1 MLSKF
6 DITEE
11 AFEPF
16 YRSDSDGSIIRQ
28 NLNKITNFSYDRLQ
42 KSLNRFAVVEWLSE
56 NVDFPLIFEIEVSK
70 NLEKSV

>member
-16 YRSDSDGSIIRQ
+16 YRIDSDGSLIRQ
-28 NLNKITNFSYDRLQ
+28 NLNKITNFSFDRLQ
-42 KSLNRFAVVEWLSE
+42 KSLNRFAACC
-56 NVDFPLIFEIEVSK
+56 
-70 NLEKSV
+70 